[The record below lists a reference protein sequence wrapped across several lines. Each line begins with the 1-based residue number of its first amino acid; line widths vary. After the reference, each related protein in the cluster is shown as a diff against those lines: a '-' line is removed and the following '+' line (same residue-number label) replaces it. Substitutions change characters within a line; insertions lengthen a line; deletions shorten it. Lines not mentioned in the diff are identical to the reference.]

1 MIAESR
7 RLFLPRGSRVL
18 SVTSLLASLWMVPLA
33 SAGPREF
40 VIDPDHFGISFRVR
54 HIGYADTLGMFLRAS
69 GRFVYD
75 EETRTLHS
83 ARVVVDTGSVFSNHD
98 KRDEH
103 LRNADFL
110 ETAKFPTITF
120 KSTKVE
126 GGADGKVKITGDLT
140 IKGVTKPV
148 TLDGELTKE
157 IKDPWGNQRRGFSA
171 TTKIDRRDFEVKYDP
186 SGAGVGHEL
195 KIDVQSE
202 LVKAK

>member
-1 MIAESR
+1 MKKLAA
-7 RLFLPRGSRVL
+7 LAAAFALAAPVLAFADAYNVDGSHTRVGF
-18 SVTSLLASLWMVPLA
+18 S
-33 SAGPREF
+33 
-40 VIDPDHFGISFRVR
+40 VR
-54 HIGYADTLGMFLRAS
+54 HLLISDVKGEFAKVSGKATIDDANLAKSSVEVAIEAGSIDTR
-69 GRFVYD
+69 D
-75 EETRTLHS
+75 Q
-83 ARVVVDTGSVFSNHD
+83 
-98 KRDEH
+98 KRDDH

-110 ETAKFPTITF
+110 ETAKHPTITF

-171 TTKIDRRDFEVKYDP
+171 TTKIDRRDFDVKYDP